1 VVAFHFQPWITPPV
15 VFGRCWCSHGCYSH
29 TSQRMVLIEA
39 FHSSRD
45 ITLVEPFDWKP
56 IQGHFI
62 LAFH

>member
-1 VVAFHFQPWITPPV
+1 
-15 VFGRCWCSHGCYSH
+15 
-29 TSQRMVLIEA
+29 MVLIEA

-62 LAFH
+62 LAFHWPWITSPLVFGQCW